1 MNNFSTNSNFKKN
14 HQEFFQMKA
23 ENSLFGKGKIKDNS
37 RNYNNICYINE
48 QKSNNYFS
56 INLDEKSKENA
67 QILNPCIYR
76 TIKYANKRNNVLK
89 NSRTLSNNDFIKLK
103 NKFMTKKKKIY
114 LSPLSTFLEK
124 TNYRDNSNSNSNL
137 SINNIKKNQN
147 LKKKRN
153 PNSNQCFTEMDRKV
167 KNKRIV
173 SMNYYNLFD
182 IYRINKKKNLTNNNS
197 FTKDDKPKNNKYS
210 EKKIFM
216 INKNFTKIN
225 CISSNHNTIIRKE
238 NNKKSA
244 QKSRNKKEL
253 RERNIPQSQK
263 ISDNFKINIVN
274 NSIDIINKSKIINN
288 NKYPE
293 KKRNTKSKKNITLN
307 LFKQSSNS
315 SLIYKFINIID
326 IIIKKRKQKI
336 WKYIKYK
343 IIMPKYFNNN
353 IFNVQSIL
361 YNNFQIKHNSLH
373 DQLLDNFDNT
383 NNFDNNSTKNSIIL
397 KNYMNSNE
405 NICLEDTKIFNNKI
419 NRKKIKIIGNI
430 NNENK
435 KLKSH
440 LKNLYIKYLLSKK
453 IHRDN
458 TRLQKSFYEINKKSI
473 IINNKEIYRKYL
485 LKKIIQEKER
495 INKFKLKIYF
505 IKFYYKTKS
514 YNQQIKSFCFKDFQD
529 DFFLMQK
536 LYQFIYQKEK
546 YNILLLK
553 KYFDKFRLNIS
564 LKHSNIMKNNK
575 SLSFDTTYNSQMD
588 FDKRIHRLKLIV
600 LEIIKHNNMI
610 VKNIL
615 MKWLFRTKIIN
626 LIMENKKNNSIDHES
641 LLGGINKLNSIF
653 NTHKTINEKNNCND
667 DKKVEYINEDNDLNL
682 AQKELKNDLYNK
694 DNKLIMFFREKYK
707 TESIIEEKD
716 EEQTEE

>member
-1 MNNFSTNSNFKKN
+1 
-14 HQEFFQMKA
+14 
-23 ENSLFGKGKIKDNS
+23 
-37 RNYNNICYINE
+37 
-48 QKSNNYFS
+48 
-56 INLDEKSKENA
+56 
-67 QILNPCIYR
+67 
-76 TIKYANKRNNVLK
+76 
-89 NSRTLSNNDFIKLK
+89 
-103 NKFMTKKKKIY
+103 
-114 LSPLSTFLEK
+114 
-124 TNYRDNSNSNSNL
+124 
-137 SINNIKKNQN
+137 
-147 LKKKRN
+147 
-153 PNSNQCFTEMDRKV
+153 
-167 KNKRIV
+167 
-173 SMNYYNLFD
+173 MNYYNLFD
-182 IYRINKKKNLTNNNS
+182 IYRLNKRKNLTNNNS
-197 FTKDDKPKNNKYS
+197 FTKYDKPKNNKYS
-210 EKKIFM
+210 EEKRFM
-216 INKNFTKIN
+216 INKNFTRIN
-225 CISSNHNTIIRKE
+225 FISNNNTIIRKE
-238 NNKKSA
+238 TNKKSA

-253 RERNIPQSQK
+253 KERNIPQNQK

-315 SLIYKFINIID
+315 SLIYKFINTID
-326 IIIKKRKQKI
+326 IIIKNQKQKI
-336 WKYIKYK
+336 WKYFKYK

-419 NRKKIKIIGNI
+419 NRNKIKIIGNI

-505 IKFYYKTKS
+505 IKFYYKIKS

-610 VKNIL
+610 IKNIL

-682 AQKELKNDLYNK
+682 ALKELKNDLYNK

>member
-1 MNNFSTNSNFKKN
+1 
-14 HQEFFQMKA
+14 
-23 ENSLFGKGKIKDNS
+23 
-37 RNYNNICYINE
+37 
-48 QKSNNYFS
+48 
-56 INLDEKSKENA
+56 
-67 QILNPCIYR
+67 
-76 TIKYANKRNNVLK
+76 
-89 NSRTLSNNDFIKLK
+89 
-103 NKFMTKKKKIY
+103 
-114 LSPLSTFLEK
+114 
-124 TNYRDNSNSNSNL
+124 
-137 SINNIKKNQN
+137 
-147 LKKKRN
+147 
-153 PNSNQCFTEMDRKV
+153 MDRKV

-253 RERNIPQSQK
+253 KERNIPQSQK

-505 IKFYYKTKS
+505 IKFYYKIKS

-610 VKNIL
+610 IKNIL

-707 TESIIEEKD
+707 TESII
-716 EEQTEE
+716 

>member
-23 ENSLFGKGKIKDNS
+23 ENSLFGKGKTKDNS

-103 NKFMTKKKKIY
+103 NKFMIKKKKIY

-253 RERNIPQSQK
+253 KERNIPQSQK

-419 NRKKIKIIGNI
+419 NRNKIKIIGNI

-505 IKFYYKTKS
+505 IKFYYKIKS

-575 SLSFDTTYNSQMD
+575 SLSFDTTYNCQMD
-588 FDKRIHRLKLIV
+588 FDKIIHRLKLIV

-610 VKNIL
+610 IKNIL

>member
-1 MNNFSTNSNFKKN
+1 
-14 HQEFFQMKA
+14 
-23 ENSLFGKGKIKDNS
+23 
-37 RNYNNICYINE
+37 
-48 QKSNNYFS
+48 
-56 INLDEKSKENA
+56 
-67 QILNPCIYR
+67 
-76 TIKYANKRNNVLK
+76 
-89 NSRTLSNNDFIKLK
+89 
-103 NKFMTKKKKIY
+103 
-114 LSPLSTFLEK
+114 
-124 TNYRDNSNSNSNL
+124 
-137 SINNIKKNQN
+137 
-147 LKKKRN
+147 
-153 PNSNQCFTEMDRKV
+153 MDRKV

-197 FTKDDKPKNNKYS
+197 LTKDDKPKNNKYS

-216 INKNFTKIN
+216 ININFTKIN

-505 IKFYYKTKS
+505 IKFYYKIKS

-575 SLSFDTTYNSQMD
+575 SISFDTTYNSQMD

-610 VKNIL
+610 IKNIL

>member
-23 ENSLFGKGKIKDNS
+23 ENSLFGKGKTKDNS

-89 NSRTLSNNDFIKLK
+89 NSRTFSNNDFIKLK
-103 NKFMTKKKKIY
+103 NKFMIKKKKIY

-253 RERNIPQSQK
+253 KERNIPQSQK

-326 IIIKKRKQKI
+326 IIIKNRKQKI

-383 NNFDNNSTKNSIIL
+383 NNFDNNSTKNRIIL

-419 NRKKIKIIGNI
+419 NRNKIKIIGNI

-505 IKFYYKTKS
+505 IKFYYKIKS

-575 SLSFDTTYNSQMD
+575 SLSFDTTYNCQMD

-610 VKNIL
+610 IKNIL